1 MEKIQLKAEV
11 RDAVGKKPSKKV
23 RNEGFVP
30 AVVYKEG
37 KETVSL
43 KINEKEL
50 LKALNTKAG
59 TNVLIGLKVDAGE
72 GKSKDRTV
80 LVKEVQHH
88 PIKDRII
95 HVDFQEISLTEKL
108 TIDVPLV
115 TKGEAE
121 GVVKEEGV
129 LEHVLWEVK
138 VECLPADIPEK
149 IEIDVTSLKI
159 GDSIL
164 MKDVQAPAGV
174 KILNPPDQ
182 TVVTVK
188 LPHVEKPVEEGVEEV
203 VEPELIR
210 EKKEKE
216 EAEGEEAGE
225 AAPEAKEAKEPK
237 KKEEK
242 K

>member
-11 RDAVGKKPSKKV
+11 REAVGKKPSKTI

-50 LKALNTKAG
+50 LRALNTKAG
-59 TNVLIGLKVDAGE
+59 TNVLIGLKIGAGD
-72 GKSKDRTV
+72 KTKDRTV
-80 LVKEVQHH
+80 LIKEVQHH
-88 PIKDRII
+88 PIKDRIL
-95 HVDFQEISLTEKL
+95 HVDFKEISLTDKL
-108 TIDVPLV
+108 TIDVPIV

-138 VECLPADIPEK
+138 VECLPTDIPEK

-164 MKDVQAPAGV
+164 MKDVQAPPGV
-174 KILNPPDQ
+174 KILNSPDQ

-188 LPHVEKPVEEGVEEV
+188 MPHVEKPVEEAVEGVT
-203 VEPELIR
+203 EPELIR

>member
-1 MEKIQLKAEV
+1 MEKIQLKAEI
-11 RDAVGKKPSKKV
+11 REEVGKKPTKKI

-37 KETVSL
+37 TETVSL

-50 LKALNTKAG
+50 AQALKTKAG
-59 TNVLIGLKVDAGE
+59 ANVLISLKIGGD
-72 GKSKDRTV
+72 KTKDRTV
-80 LVKEVQHH
+80 LIKEVQHH
-88 PIKDRII
+88 PIKEAIV

-129 LEHVLWEVK
+129 LERILWELK
-138 VECLPADIPEK
+138 VECLPADIPGK

-159 GDSIL
+159 GDSVL
-164 MKDVQAPAGV
+164 VKDIHAPAGV

-182 TVVTVK
+182 TAVTVK
-188 LPHVEKPVEEGVEEV
+188 MPYVEKPAEEAVEGVA
-203 VEPELIR
+203 EPELIR

-216 EAEGEEAGE
+216 EAEGEEKEE
-225 AAPEAKEAKEPK
+225 AAPVEDKEAK
-237 KKEEK
+237 KKEDK

>member
-1 MEKIQLKAEV
+1 MEKIQLKAEA
-11 RDAVGKKPSKKV
+11 REEAGKKPTKKI

-50 LKALNTKAG
+50 AYVLKSKAG
-59 TNVLIGLKVDAGE
+59 ANVLIGLKIDGD
-72 GKSKDRTV
+72 KSKERTV
-80 LVKEVQHH
+80 LIKEVQRH
-88 PIKDRII
+88 PIKSQIL
-95 HVDFQEISLTEKL
+95 HVDFQEISLTDKL

-129 LEHVLWEVK
+129 LEHVLWEIK
-138 VECLPADIPEK
+138 VECLPADIPSK
-149 IEIDVTSLKI
+149 IEVNVTSLKI

-164 MKDVQAPAGV
+164 VKDIQVPAGV
-174 KILNPPDQ
+174 KILNAPDQ
-182 TVVTVK
+182 TVISVK
-188 LPHVEKPVEEGVEEV
+188 MPHVEKPAEEV
-203 VEPELIR
+203 AEAVTEPELIR

-216 EAEGEEAGE
+216 EAEGEEGE
-225 AAPEAKEAKEPK
+225 KAAPEDKKEAKG
-237 KKEEK
+237 KEEK

>member
-1 MEKIQLKAEV
+1 MEKIQLKAEI
-11 RDAVGKKPSKKV
+11 REEAGKKPAKKI

-37 KETVSL
+37 EETVSL

-50 LKALNTKAG
+50 AYVLRTKAG
-59 TNVLIGLKVDAGE
+59 ANVLIGLKIGGD
-72 GKSKDRTV
+72 KSKERIV
-80 LVKEVQHH
+80 LIKEVQRH
-88 PIKDRII
+88 PIKEQIL
-95 HVDFQEISLTEKL
+95 HVDLQEISLTDKL
-108 TIDVPLV
+108 TVDVPLV
-115 TKGEAE
+115 TKGDAE

-129 LEHVLWEVK
+129 LEHVLWEIK
-138 VECLPADIPEK
+138 VECLPVDIPGK
-149 IEIDVTSLKI
+149 IEVDVTSLKI

-164 MKDVQAPAGV
+164 VKDILMPAGV
-174 KILNPPDQ
+174 KILNAPDQ

-188 LPHVEKPVEEGVEEV
+188 MPHVEKPAEEV
-203 VEPELIR
+203 AEAVTEPELIR

-216 EAEGEEAGE
+216 EAEGEEGE
-225 AAPEAKEAKEPK
+225 AAVPAEDKGAK

>member
-1 MEKIQLKAEV
+1 MEKIQLNAEA
-11 RDAVGKKPSKKV
+11 REEAGKKPTKKI

-37 KETVSL
+37 KATVSL

-50 LKALNTKAG
+50 VHVLKTKAG
-59 TNVLIGLKVDAGE
+59 ANVLIGLKIGDD
-72 GKSKDRTV
+72 KSKERTV
-80 LVKEVQHH
+80 LIKEVQRH
-88 PIKDRII
+88 PIKQQIL
-95 HVDFQEISLTEKL
+95 HVDFQEISLTDKL

-129 LEHVLWEVK
+129 LEHVLWEIK
-138 VECLPADIPEK
+138 VECLPTDIPSK
-149 IEIDVTSLKI
+149 IEVDVTSLKI

-164 MKDVQAPAGV
+164 VKDIQVPAGV
-174 KILNPPDQ
+174 KILNAPDQ
-182 TVVTVK
+182 TVVSVK
-188 LPHVEKPVEEGVEEV
+188 MPHVEKPVEEVVEAV
-203 VEPELIR
+203 TEPELIR

-216 EAEGEEAGE
+216 EAEGEEGE
-225 AAPEAKEAKEPK
+225 GAAPAEGKETK